1 MEHGYAQTEVMLF
14 KTMPESVVSCIVSD
28 FAQ

>member
-1 MEHGYAQTEVMLF
+1 MLF
-14 KTMPESVVSCIVSD
+14 KTMPESVVSWIVSD